1 MLKKL
6 TVDQFDQIHHIME
19 QSFPRDER
27 RPREEQL
34 ALFEKENYHVFGM
47 TDQNG
52 CVIAL
57 IAVWDL
63 QTVVFVEHF
72 AVSPDHRNGGLGS
85 RLLQD
90 LIHTL
95 EVPLCLEVELPE
107 TEMAR
112 RRIGFYERNGFFYND
127 YPYMQ
132 PPLSKGQ
139 ACVPLR
145 IMTTS
150 SPLSAERFKELKK
163 LLHARIYDYEEQGE
177 KT

>member
-107 TEMAR
+107 SGFMSGTDSFITIIPICNR
-112 RRIGFYERNGFFYND
+112 RFPKVRH
-127 YPYMQ
+127 
-132 PPLSKGQ
+132 
-139 ACVPLR
+139 ACLCA
-145 IMTTS
+145 S
-150 SPLSAERFKELKK
+150 
-163 LLHARIYDYEEQGE
+163 
-177 KT
+177 